1 MYLVIGLN
9 YGQNFHANQR
19 ANPITDRG
27 LIQVLAYGHI
37 IGTLRKARNDNDPQ
51 LNLTG
56 INLEALNESYGEMC
70 GNFAQYCENQYNLQT
85 RQEFEETLLGRLNQF
100 VATGGD
106 ELVVQNVFVPP
117 LPSLENNN
125 EIEVEDRLGEI
136 RPQIPDSPRST
147 TSSAEGRKIIDPKDK
162 EAEIIRS

>member
-1 MYLVIGLN
+1 MGRPLDEQTMMDLNPAALITAQTEVNNSNRLN
-9 YGQNFHANQR
+9 YGQNFYANQR
-19 ANPITDRG
+19 ANPITERG

-37 IGTLRKARNDNDPQ
+37 IGTLRKSRNDNDPQ

-106 ELVVQNVFVPP
+106 ELVVQNVVVPP
-117 LPSLENNN
+117 PYPHRKT
-125 EIEVEDRLGEI
+125 IMRL
-136 RPQIPDSPRST
+136 
-147 TSSAEGRKIIDPKDK
+147 K
-162 EAEIIRS
+162 